1 MNKMNIPAPF
11 RMALPTPPLPPE
23 VPAPPP
29 PVPPPHSVTAKPQS
43 ADMSSDE
50 SEMESS
56 DEDGARTEN
65 SGRKRAR
72 RGAIVGPAIDKDVAH
87 EAVGV
92 KPATLIPKEIP
103 MIKKNPVLKIN
114 IAPKATLNEHKD
126 TGTGQELQEPEKDTL
141 DPNKFL
147 LLMN

>member
-29 PVPPPHSVTAKPQS
+29 PVPPPHSVTVKPQS

-56 DEDGARTEN
+56 DEVTSSVLPRDQTDPLYPLYN
-65 SGRKRAR
+65 SLNLSESVCS
-72 RGAIVGPAIDKDVAH
+72 IHLCFVFH
-87 EAVGV
+87 S
-92 KPATLIPKEIP
+92 ATYL
-103 MIKKNPVLKIN
+103 MSYS
-114 IAPKATLNEHKD
+114 
-126 TGTGQELQEPEKDTL
+126 
-141 DPNKFL
+141 L
-147 LLMN
+147 L

>member
-29 PVPPPHSVTAKPQS
+29 PVPPPHSVTAKRQS

-56 DEDGARTEN
+56 DE
-65 SGRKRAR
+65 
-72 RGAIVGPAIDKDVAH
+72 VAS
-87 EAVGV
+87 
-92 KPATLIPKEIP
+92 
-103 MIKKNPVLKIN
+103 
-114 IAPKATLNEHKD
+114 
-126 TGTGQELQEPEKDTL
+126 
-141 DPNKFL
+141 L
-147 LLMN
+147 LLARDQTEPLYFMNPLYDNINFSEVVYNIYVFFFHPVTYFIVYSLL